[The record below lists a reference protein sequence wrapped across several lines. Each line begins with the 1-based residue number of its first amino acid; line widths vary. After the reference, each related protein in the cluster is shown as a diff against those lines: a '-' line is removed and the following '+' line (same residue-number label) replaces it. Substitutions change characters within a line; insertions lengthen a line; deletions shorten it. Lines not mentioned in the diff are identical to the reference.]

1 MKSFEAIVTHQRYS
15 KLNSQTHTNL
25 KSANSVNIHGS
36 PNRKKLFLQNSLISP
51 AVTREQAIC
60 ACNRHTAGWENV
72 TPLTPGFLQLLGR
85 KRART
90 LDKRKQD
97 EKIPKKE
104 KATQGRRAGRD
115 ARSPVGKSSAKV
127 RVAEQQQRGES
138 GLRFGCC
145 AQLVE
150 CAHTRRPH
158 NDAQPLEICVLW
170 AEFTHIHTYT
180 TNSEHNTDITVQRYG
195 NFSPV
200 FMIQN
205 QSLFCSMCWYLH
217 SAALWKYRIYFFTIK
232 PRSLTLMEAVNRTSQ
247 YKCDAFS
254 SKIWH
259 SCCFEITLLGF

>member
-25 KSANSVNIHGS
+25 ISANSVNIHGS

-60 ACNRHTAGWENV
+60 ACDRHTAGWENV

-85 KRART
+85 KRTRT

-170 AEFTHIHTYT
+170 AEFTHIPQTV
-180 TNSEHNTDITVQRYG
+180 NIT
-195 NFSPV
+195 P
-200 FMIQN
+200 I
-205 QSLFCSMCWYLH
+205 
-217 SAALWKYRIYFFTIK
+217 
-232 PRSLTLMEAVNRTSQ
+232 SQ
-247 YKCDAFS
+247 YKGMEIFHLCLWYKTS
-254 SKIWH
+254 L
-259 SCCFEITLLGF
+259 CFVPCAGICTQQPCENIEFLFLL